1 MNTKVVRI
9 GRIAVVL
16 ILAIAAAFILPGH
29 NLQLLADSLVLGAT
43 AMGFVFLY
51 GYTGL
56 ASLAQMAYFAV
67 SGYFIAVMTMTYSQN
82 YWLAAICGILGAG
95 VVAASFALL
104 AYRTPGTYFLMMTL
118 ALSQLAYSV
127 FLQWASVTGGFRGF
141 SGIARPSIGPFQ
153 LIDTMPRYFV
163 FVTVVLVVYLVLKVV
178 TNSKYGVGL
187 QAGRDNELKMAAL
200 GVDVKLQRFTAHV
213 IAGLVAGVAGVMGV
227 LQYGVVSPATTGLT
241 EILKM
246 IMAAIIGGALW
257 LEGGLLGALIVV
269 HLISYVSSQTQRY
282 WMIIGVVFVL
292 AIIFLPRGIIGGV
305 KDLKQWLVRR
315 GRQRDA
321 APPVAPTLRPGTGR
335 RLPVAPS

>member
-1 MNTKVVRI
+1 MNVNVVRV
-9 GRIAVVL
+9 GGFAAVV
-16 ILAIAAAFILPGH
+16 IFAVGAPFILPSH
-29 NLQLLADSLVLGAT
+29 NLQLLAESLVLGAS

-67 SGYFIAVMTMTYSQN
+67 SAYFIAVMTMTYSQN

-95 VVAASFALL
+95 VVAALFALL
-104 AYRTPGTYFLMMTL
+104 AYRTPGIYFLMMTL

-141 SGIARPSIGPFQ
+141 SGIERPTIGQ
-153 LIDTMPRYFV
+153 VRLIDTMPRYF
-163 FVTVVLVVYLVLKVV
+163 FFAIVVLIVYLVLKLI

-200 GVDVKLQRFTAHV
+200 GVDVKVQRFTAHV

-269 HLISYVSSQTQRY
+269 HLISFVSSQTQRY
-282 WMIIGVVFVL
+282 WMIIGVIFVL
-292 AIIFLPRGIIGGV
+292 TIIFLPNGIIGGF
-305 KDLKQWLVRR
+305 KDLKQWLAGRR
-315 GRQRDA
+315 KDSSI
-321 APPVAPTLRPGTGR
+321 PDAPTTSRSGVEPHQ
-335 RLPVAPS
+335 PEAP